1 MYVCECVCSVHVN
14 LSGVFPLILL
24 SGAVSETIA
33 GGLIE
38 KHAGSGRPSLIF
50 TPTPHVDDPSR
61 PCVYDLHR
69 TRIGLRSCV
78 YVIFCINTIT
88 TIIRSSLVL
97 TQKRMPFD
105 GIVCRLD

>member
-1 MYVCECVCSVHVN
+1 MCVYVCVHVN

-38 KHAGSGRPSLIF
+38 KHAGSGRPRLVF
-50 TPTPHVDDPSR
+50 TPRRPSTTLVDRVRSTYTSLVSDYASPR
-61 PCVYDLHR
+61 PFVY
-69 TRIGLRSCV
+69 I
-78 YVIFCINTIT
+78 IFRNNTIT

-97 TQKRMPFD
+97 TQKRMSFD
-105 GIVCRLD
+105 GIVCRPD